1 MYIESVPNRN
11 SPPATLL
18 RESYRENGKVRKRTL
33 CNLSDWPQAH
43 IEGLRGVL
51 KGGTVIAPDRAAFT
65 VTRSLPHG
73 HVAAILGVAREI
85 GLHRLLDP
93 GPGLNLIEDNRHR
106 DLILALTAAR
116 IIDPGSK
123 MATAR
128 ALSPATA
135 ATSLGE
141 TLGLSEVAETEL
153 YAALDWLLERQP
165 AIETALARRH
175 LKNGTL
181 VLYDVS
187 SSYMEGRHCPLAH
200 RGYSRD
206 GRKGT
211 LQIVYGLL
219 CAPGGCPVAIEVFDG
234 NTADPKTLATQIQKL
249 KQRFGLDHVVLVGDR
264 GMITQA
270 RIGEDVKA
278 AGLDWI
284 TALRAPA
291 IKDLV
296 KGGALQLSLFDER
309 DMASITSPDFPGERL
324 IVCRNPDLAA
334 QRTRKRE
341 ELLAA
346 TERDLARVRTAVRR
360 ERAPLCGAATIALA
374 VGGVID
380 KHKMRKHFDLT
391 IADDSFTFTRKVEA
405 IAAEAAT
412 DGIYIVRT
420 SLGPEVMD
428 DAATVRSYKSLS
440 QVERAF
446 RCIKTVDLHIRP
458 VHHRLAGRVRAHVFL
473 CMLAYYVEWHMRG
486 KLAPLLFDDTD
497 KEAAEAARASVVA
510 AAQRSPAAI
519 RKQTTGVTDDGLPVH
534 SFRTLLADLA
544 TLARNTIVTAVA
556 PDYPIAVMT
565 RPTQVQRRAFELLGV
580 TV

>member
-11 SPPATLL
+11 SPPAILL
-18 RESYRENGKVRKRTL
+18 RESYREDGKVRKRTL
-33 CNLSDWPQAH
+33 CNLSDWSTAH

-51 KGGTVIAPDRAAFT
+51 KGGTVIPADREAFT
-65 VTRSLPHG
+65 ITRSLPHG
-73 HVAAILGVAREI
+73 HIAAALGTAQKIGLDRILGPDGNRCRDLVLAMIVGRI
-85 GLHRLLDP
+85 LDP
-93 GPGLNLIEDNRHR
+93 ASK
-106 DLILALTAAR
+106 LAA
-116 IIDPGSK
+116 
-123 MATAR
+123 AR

-135 ATSLGE
+135 TSSLG
-141 TLGLSEVAETEL
+141 TVLGLGEVDEDEL
-153 YAALDWLLERQP
+153 YTALDWLQERQA
-165 AIETALARRH
+165 AIEAALAKRH

-187 SSYMEGRHCPLAH
+187 SSYMEGRCCPIAQ

-206 GRKGT
+206 GRRGT

-219 CAPGGCPVAIEVFDG
+219 CAPDGCPVAIQVFEG
-234 NTADPKTLATQIQKL
+234 NTGDPMTLATQVKKL
-249 KQRFGLDHVVLVGDR
+249 KQRFALDHVVLVGDR

-270 RIGEDVKA
+270 RLTEDIKA

-291 IKDLV
+291 IQELV
-296 KGGALQLSLFDER
+296 KGGALQLSLFDQR
-309 DMASITSPDFPGERL
+309 DMAAITSPDFPDERL

-334 QRTRKRE
+334 QRTRKRQ

-346 TERDLARVRTAVRR
+346 TERDLARIQAAVVRKRQ
-360 ERAPLCGAATIALA
+360 PLRGAAQIALA
-374 VGGVID
+374 VGAVIEQ
-380 KHKMRKHFDLT
+380 HKMRKHFDLAIT
-391 IADDSFTFTRKVEA
+391 DHSFGFARKTAE

-420 SLGPEVMD
+420 GLPTDVLD

-446 RCIKTVDLHIRP
+446 RCIKTVDLHVRP
-458 VHHRLAGRVRAHVFL
+458 IYHWLADRVRAHVFL
-473 CMLAYYVEWHMRG
+473 CMLAYYLEWHMRQ
-486 KLAPLLFDDTD
+486 KLAPMLFDDTE
-497 KEAAEAARASVVA
+497 KQAAEAARASVVA
-510 AAQRSPAAI
+510 PAQRSEVAI
-519 RKQTTGVTDDGLPVH
+519 RKQTTGFTPDGLPVH

-544 TLARNTIVTAVA
+544 TLTRNTIVTA
-556 PDYPIAVMT
+556 IASALPLTVLA
-565 RPTQVQRRAFELLGV
+565 RPTPVQRRAYELLEL